1 VREILDEARTAW
13 PGGPQAA
20 RIAEMRTRLE
30 GGLRLAVRSGVGPA
44 PAPTLRAMLGEH
56 LARGTVVVDDARP
69 DGVVM
74 LTDVGGPSPRPP
86 LPHALVAAGT
96 PQWSAA
102 AVDRRLVARSDVLRA
117 RTAVEALDLF
127 LRAAPRDPRSDRL
140 RYRLE
145 GLRIGNHALVE
156 VELLTRPPNLSPA
169 DQERAERLWGGDGD
183 ASHHRLG
190 LPPDA
195 DLPAL
200 GEALE
205 AERRHWQVRLAHP
218 ASTRG
223 LRIASEAALRT
234 CDELHGRLG
243 R

>member
-1 VREILDEARTAW
+1 MSGDGGAGSLPVIGWFDE
-13 PGGPQAA
+13 P
-20 RIAEMRTRLE
+20 IK
-30 GGLRLAVRSGVGPA
+30 RS
-44 PAPTLRAMLGEH
+44 
-56 LARGTVVVDDARP
+56 
-69 DGVVM
+69 VM
-74 LTDVGGPSPRPP
+74 SVFSGINSK
-86 LPHALVAAGT
+86 
-96 PQWSAA
+96 
-102 AVDRRLVARSDVLRA
+102 
-117 RTAVEALDLF
+117 VEALDLF
-127 LRAAPRDPRSDRL
+127 LRAAPHDPRSDRL

-156 VELLTRPPNLSPA
+156 VELLARPPSLSPA

-183 ASHHRLG
+183 VPHLRLG

-195 DLPAL
+195 ERAAL

-205 AERRHWQVRLAHP
+205 DERRFWQLRLAHP

-234 CDELHGRLG
+234 CDELRGRLG